1 MKHIIGKCVV
11 TVSVT
16 VCVVKYEFCL
26 CLCVCVWARV
36 GGDYVLTQPDFRKRV
51 KLFSGTHREGQK
63 VTEGGHT
70 NTHTHGG
77 FTS

>member
-26 CLCVCVWARV
+26 CLCVCARVRARV

-51 KLFSGTHREGQK
+51 KCFLDNTQRG
-63 VTEGGHT
+63 TEG
-70 NTHTHGG
+70 HGG
-77 FTS
+77 RTH